1 MPRLLPSSKCPKCSG
16 PLKRQTTPA
25 GTLYM
30 CETCDKN
37 DPIKQADSWLK
48 GDLKPPE

>member
-1 MPRLLPSSKCPKCSG
+1 MPRLLLSSKCPKCSG
-16 PLKRQTTPA
+16 PLKRHTTPA
-25 GTLYM
+25 GTLFM
-30 CETCDKN
+30 CQTCDKD